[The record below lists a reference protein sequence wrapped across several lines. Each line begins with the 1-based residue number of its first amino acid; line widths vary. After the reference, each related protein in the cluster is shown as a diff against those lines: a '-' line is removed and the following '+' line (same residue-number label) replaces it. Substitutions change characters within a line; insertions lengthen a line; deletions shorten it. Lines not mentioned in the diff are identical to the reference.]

1 MKTNKK
7 LIISLGLFVF
17 ILSIILKI
25 GIIVKADSDNTSTI
39 VSNAQ
44 APNITYI
51 SQVQNKGW
59 LTNVS
64 NGETSGT
71 TGEALRLEGIKISL
85 GTLPKGLSGN
95 ISYSANV
102 QGSGWQKEVSDGALA
117 GTTGKGLR
125 LEGIRIRL
133 VGEISKL
140 YSVYYRTHV
149 QGKGWTN
156 YVKDNEISGAV
167 GESLR
172 VEAIQIKLCQ
182 KVTDQNVSTTQL
194 TNEIDQSLTPTQR
207 WINSISDE
215 IGKQDWHILGGNQSV
230 NDGLTLISTKELENN
245 YFVTSKIQFSTNNKD
260 VNLNNVIYNKAG
272 QPQAVQV
279 ISGTI
284 EKKQSKVLLNI
295 TDKTTGK
302 EQQIDLTSGHSSAV
316 SALPISFIALEGVVE
331 TGALSAAMAAAAPG
345 ILIIG
350 GATVLIGGGYWLY
363 NQAQTNQ
370 SYTSAVASR
379 KEEAF
384 EKMKLDFSSLEEALE
399 NKDSSRSSYYQ
410 ERISTFQKIYQTSE
424 ITVPNISKINVSI
437 PTITINIPKI
447 DLTNIKENMNRLND
461 SMSRFS
467 KTMAEYRSTMDELT
481 NPKSKFNQDM
491 AAMNK
496 SLKQWV
502 EEMKKLPIDSA
513 KPTYTEAVYD
523 TKTKTLHLVGSMPTA
538 SKIEIYMDWK
548 KTHSFPTQANGKFDI
563 KVPVSSKIV
572 AVDAVQNS
580 TKDTNYN
587 SLNSIVGPYGLPNFT
602 IENNGDILL
611 NEFAEKL
618 FKNPKRM
625 QKASAKPL
633 LNKVN
638 YDIQTNI
645 LTISGHMPTSSRI
658 NLYSESEKIFSGN
671 TKSNGDFDIHLAIK
685 AGSYIK
691 IDAIQDSTALIKYAS
706 YYCSTFLGWEEST
719 FYLAGLNISKD
730 GVLSSFDDIFK
741 SVKNSGIKTYVKNPE
756 QPKFSNVSYDSKLK
770 ELHLVGKS
778 FTKSTLKFYEDVT
791 TLGTTTHKLINTI
804 TTTDSGNF
812 DAKIHIENEMLKVT
826 TTPISTA
833 STYYEERDIN
843 NLSDFLSFKITAGRI
858 IVDEKTKQY
867 VPSSIAGERLTLPPT
882 ISNVSFDKTKH
893 IFSIKGKMSGSST
906 INAYSVPKSLSGTY
920 PDSSK
925 ITCVETNSD
934 GTFSFTFP
942 INSQYISINPTQH
955 STQSDI
961 YIPNLFSS
969 LEFEI
974 NSDGELLAT
983 QGTNFYLKNT
993 LPTIP
998 LQQVTKPPHF
1008 SSITY
1013 NKELNLVSIAGN
1025 LDSKGILDIYLNKV
1039 KVKSTIT
1046 NEKGEFNLELPVSV
1060 NIGEVANLSIGGTR
1074 LAQAHTTYTSSLSS
1088 LDQPMFTID
1097 SSKGL
1102 QICGESTPLVDI
1114 KKLITPIPRI
1124 EPFSVGDGIIIE
1136 GTTVP
1141 YSEILIKNK
1150 GIEYKGQADDKGIF
1164 KIPLKEVTKEDA
1176 FEILVTAPN
1185 NGSISYSQSESIKV
1199 GPTPVYS
1206 EEEMGIKAEGTF
1218 SDSTKVESGH
1228 LTDDSV
1234 DQLSRLA
1241 EISGKT
1247 TVVTLGSFVP
1257 LKVGSDKA
1265 QSYDQTAFRA
1275 GNTFFSMGS
1284 KGWDAIVKK
1293 LNEAGIVEPD
1303 EVSDEMWRINQRF
1316 LDNQIRQ
1323 GKSFEFTTDPKTL
1336 DERSFGKMEYDYLKE
1351 MKYNLDNT
1359 NGKWVMEK

>member
-140 YSVYYRTHV
+140 YCVYYRTHV

-215 IGKQDWHILGGNQSV
+215 IEKQDWHILGGNQSV

-345 ILIIG
+345 VLIIG

-379 KEEAF
+379 KEEVF
-384 EKMKLDFSSLEEALE
+384 GKMKLDFSSLEEALE
-399 NKDSSRSSYYQ
+399 NKDSSKSSYYQ

-424 ITVPNISKINVSI
+424 FKAPNISKINVNI
-437 PTITINIPKI
+437 PNIPINIPKI
-447 DLTNIKENMNRLND
+447 DLTNIRENMNRLND

-491 AAMNK
+491 AAMNN
-496 SLKQWV
+496 SLKQWLDD
-502 EEMKKLPIDSA
+502 MKKMPIDSA
-513 KPTYTEAVYD
+513 NPTFTEATYD
-523 TKTKTLHLVGSMPTA
+523 KKTKILHLVGSMPTA

-548 KTHSFPTQANGKFDI
+548 KTHSFPTQTNGKFDI

-572 AVDAVQNS
+572 AVDAIQNP
-580 TKDTNYN
+580 TKDKNYRTL
-587 SLNSIVGPYGLPNFT
+587 SPIVGPTGLPYFK
-602 IENNGDILL
+602 IEENGDILL
-611 NEFAEKL
+611 DEHAGKL
-618 FKNPKRM
+618 FNDPKRVI
-625 QKASAKPL
+625 KASAKPL

-638 YDIQTNI
+638 YDIKTNI

-658 NLYSESEKIFSGN
+658 NLYSESEKIFSEK

-685 AGSYIK
+685 AGSYID
-691 IDAIQDSTALIKYAS
+691 IDAIQDSTPHIKYAS
-706 YYCSTFLGWEEST
+706 YHCSTYLGWEEST
-719 FYLAGLNISKD
+719 SYLARLNISKD
-730 GVLSSFDDIFK
+730 GVLSSLYDIFK
-741 SVKNSGIKTYVKNPE
+741 SVKNSGIKTYVKSFE
-756 QPKFSNVSYDSKLK
+756 QPKFSNVSYDNKLK
-770 ELHLVGKS
+770 ELHLVGKN
-778 FTKSTLKFYEDVT
+778 FTKSTLKFYE
-791 TLGTTTHKLINTI
+791 GTIPHKLINTI

-812 DAKIHIENEMLKVT
+812 DAKIHIENGTLEVT
-826 TTPISTA
+826 ATPISTA
-833 STYYEERDIN
+833 STYYEERNID
-843 NLSDFLSFKITAGRI
+843 NLSDVLSFKITAGRI
-858 IVDEKTKQY
+858 TVDESTKQY
-867 VPSSIAGERLTLPPT
+867 VPSSISVEHYTDAPT
-882 ISNVSFDKTKH
+882 ISNISYDKTKH
-893 IFSIKGKMSGSST
+893 TFSINGKMSGSST
-906 INAYSVPKSLSGTY
+906 INAYSVPTTFVRPY
-920 PDSSK
+920 PESSK
-925 ITCVETNSD
+925 IASVETKAD
-934 GTFSFTFP
+934 GTFSLAFP

-961 YIPNLFSS
+961 YIPSAFSS

-983 QGTNFYLKNT
+983 QATNFYLKNK

-998 LQQVTKPPHF
+998 YQQVTKPPHF

-1013 NKELNLVSIAGN
+1013 NKELNLVNIAGN
-1025 LDSKGILDIYLNKV
+1025 LDSKGTLDIYLNKV
-1039 KVKSTIT
+1039 KIKSIAT
-1046 NEKGEFNLELPVSV
+1046 NETGEFNFELPVSI
-1060 NIGEVANLSIGGTR
+1060 NAGEVANLSIGGTR

-1265 QSYDQTAFRA
+1265 QSYDQMAFRA

-1284 KGWDAIVKK
+1284 KGWNAIVKK
-1293 LNEAGIVEPD
+1293 LNEAGIVKQVD
-1303 EVSDEMWRINQRF
+1303 VDNEMWRINQRF

-1323 GKSFEFTTDPKTL
+1323 GKSFEFTTNPESLKPG
-1336 DERSFGKMEYDYLKE
+1336 SFGEKEYNYLKE
-1351 MKYNLDNT
+1351 MKYKMDNS
-1359 NGKWVMEK
+1359 NGKWIMKK